1 MKRTTIKQL
10 YYSLNQQEK
19 YLLQVQR
26 QEFERCNNIR
36 FVNLESYVKHHLAL
50 EIIDRQRKGEFV
62 PRSIEETRAGHY
74 LEKY

>member
-1 MKRTTIKQL
+1 MKHTAIKQL

-26 QEFERCNNIR
+26 QEFEHCNNIR
-36 FVNLESYVKHHLAL
+36 FVNLESYVKHLAL

-62 PRSIEETRAGHY
+62 PHSIEETRAGHY
-74 LEKY
+74 LEKH